1 MSFISGWSLLPRHR
15 CHQPRAVEPRPVL
28 DRADQRV
35 ARHRG
40 HGPLAGELPT
50 SLSGGRLRSGNLK
63 TIFLLC
69 YEDFKFRNKLFFV
82 DLRLA
87 SFSCSMIWKLIIE
100 NFL

>member
-1 MSFISGWSLLPRHR
+1 
-15 CHQPRAVEPRPVL
+15 
-28 DRADQRV
+28 
-35 ARHRG
+35 
-40 HGPLAGELPT
+40 
-50 SLSGGRLRSGNLK
+50 LRSGNLK